1 MVTLQN
7 PFPLDN
13 LNDYDNTYR
22 KYLQIF
28 KHVVWGNIAPLPKTP
43 DSEQVHNWLLKIS
56 TGVNWYGIRSID
68 QLLNTW
74 SLLESTED
82 TPVFPTFNRI
92 YIQVKALCGA
102 LGIDTIAIR
111 HLQAKSMI
119 YLYPEAKEGQS
130 LAKHDVLLESTLT
143 IDELNAVLDDNPW
156 LLIAMSFAHLNT
168 AEIYDMFVGPTREQ
182 P

>member
-7 PFPLDN
+7 PFHLDN
-13 LNDYDNTYR
+13 LNEYKTNYR

-43 DSEQVHNWLLKIS
+43 DSEQVHNWLLKMA
-56 TGVNWYGIRSID
+56 TGINWYGIRSID
-68 QLLNTW
+68 QLLSTW

-92 YIQVKALCGA
+92 YIQVKVLCKA
-102 LGIDTIAIR
+102 NDIDMTPAR
-111 HLQAKSMI
+111 WFQAKSMI
-119 YLYPEAKEGQS
+119 YLYPEVKEEQS

-143 IDELNAVLDDNPW
+143 TDELDKVLDDNPW
-156 LLIAMSFAHLNT
+156 LLIAMSFAQLNT
-168 AEIYDMFVGPTREQ
+168 AELYDMFVGPTREQ